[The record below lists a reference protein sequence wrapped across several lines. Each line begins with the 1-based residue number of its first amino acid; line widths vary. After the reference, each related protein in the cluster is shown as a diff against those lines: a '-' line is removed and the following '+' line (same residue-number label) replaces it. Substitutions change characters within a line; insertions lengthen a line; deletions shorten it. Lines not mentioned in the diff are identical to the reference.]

1 VVLVRLLLRYCD
13 QVLIASVT
21 SLHRLVCKV
30 IRTVRSVPVG
40 CHKTREPDSTNDQDK
55 AADHLNA
62 ALCPEASLALELTL

>member
-1 VVLVRLLLRYCD
+1 MLVRLLLRYCD

-21 SLHRLVCKV
+21 SLHRLVCAV
-30 IRTVRSVPVG
+30 IWAVRSVPVG
-40 CHKTREPDSTNDQDK
+40 CDQTREPDSTNDQDE

>member
-1 VVLVRLLLRYCD
+1 MLVRLLPLYCD
-13 QVLIASVT
+13 HVLMASVT

-40 CHKTREPDSTNDQDK
+40 CDQTGEPDSTNDQDE

-62 ALCPEASLALELTL
+62 ALCPEALLALELTL

>member
-1 VVLVRLLLRYCD
+1 MLVRLLPLYCD
-13 QVLIASVT
+13 HVLMASVT
-21 SLHRLVCKV
+21 SLHRLVCTV

-40 CHKTREPDSTNDQDK
+40 CDKTREPDSTNDQDE